1 MLDRYLDALTGAP
14 RSTAAESRDAY
25 SLGRRYWAALTG
37 MPLPSAPSRQVQV
50 PLPEPARPERA
61 ERRAWLERRT
71 RMVLAGVAGSLAT
84 AGAVGLGLVIS
95 LQPSANFPS
104 AGLNGSTAH
113 ASARPRQGTSSPP
126 SVPLSP
132 FPLAGLT
139 PVQTGNAT
147 VTSGQ
152 VQIGGAAYPAS
163 IWFTCRTGVSGRTF
177 VVYDVT
183 GAAELDLTAGVPDT
197 APGATRTRLS
207 LTFYDDATGRRLQK
221 LTTVRG
227 KPSRVGLDLAGVSR
241 LGITCAATSQ
251 VTGHPVTLNVAL
263 GDPILS

>member
-1 MLDRYLDALTGAP
+1 MF
-14 RSTAAESRDAY
+14 
-25 SLGRRYWAALTG
+25 
-37 MPLPSAPSRQVQV
+37 
-50 PLPEPARPERA
+50 
-61 ERRAWLERRT
+61 
-71 RMVLAGVAGSLAT
+71 LAGVAGSLAT
-84 AGAVGLGLVIS
+84 AGAVGIGLVIS
-95 LQPSANFPS
+95 LQPSTNFPS
-104 AGLNGSTAH
+104 SPIRSS
-113 ASARPRQGTSSPP
+113 SAPRPRPQRSISIPP
-126 SVPLSP
+126 LAPLSP
-132 FPLAGLT
+132 FPLAGLA

-152 VQIGGAAYPAS
+152 VRIGGAAYPAS

-197 APGATRTRLS
+197 APGATGTRLS
-207 LTFYDDATGRRLQK
+207 LRFYDDATGRWLQT
-221 LTTVRG
+221 LTTVPGERSPVNLNLG
-227 KPSRVGLDLAGVSR
+227 GVSR